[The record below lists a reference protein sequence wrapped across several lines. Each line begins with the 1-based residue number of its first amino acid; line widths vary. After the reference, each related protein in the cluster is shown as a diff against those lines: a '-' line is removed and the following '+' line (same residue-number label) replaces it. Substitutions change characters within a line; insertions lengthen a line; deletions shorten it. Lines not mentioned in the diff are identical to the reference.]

1 MRHWLAAIFVWLTCP
16 AAAQEFIQTDALLSD
31 DAFYR
36 LVACAA
42 PPGADCSKPMIY
54 WPQDKRSALR
64 VGFVTKT
71 PALAPW
77 QERIYTRAFMEAV
90 AEINKVCGG
99 IQLKVAAPTDTIP
112 PDIALHVLDTR
123 PGEEMVNTGVPVL
136 EGRVLSL
143 GQVMVR
149 ARNSWIDQAV
159 ISMSVD
165 TPRRAI
171 ASVVLEEVVQA
182 LGLMTDIRSPV
193 YRRSVFSEDSNSGT
207 RLRGQ
212 DAMAIRRHYPPT

>member
-1 MRHWLAAIFVWLTCP
+1 MRHWLVAILVCLTCP

-42 PPGADCSKPMIY
+42 PPGAECSKPMIY
-54 WPQDKRSALR
+54 WPQEKRSALR

-71 PALAPW
+71 PAFAPW
-77 QERIYTRAFMEAV
+77 QERIYTRALIEAV
-90 AEINKVCGG
+90 AEINKVGG
-99 IQLKVAAPTDTIP
+99 DIQLQVAGPTDDNA
-112 PDIALHVLDTR
+112 PDIAVHVLDTR
-123 PGEEMVNTGVPVL
+123 PGEVMENTGVPVL

>member
-1 MRHWLAAIFVWLTCP
+1 M
-16 AAAQEFIQTDALLSD
+16 
-31 DAFYR
+31 
-36 LVACAA
+36 
-42 PPGADCSKPMIY
+42 
-54 WPQDKRSALR
+54 
-64 VGFVTKT
+64 
-71 PALAPW
+71 
-77 QERIYTRAFMEAV
+77 
-90 AEINKVCGG
+90 
-99 IQLKVAAPTDTIP
+99 
-112 PDIALHVLDTR
+112 HVLDTR
-123 PGEEMVNTGVPVL
+123 PGEVMADTGVPVL
-136 EGRVLSL
+136 EGRVLPL

-193 YRRSVFSEDSNSGT
+193 YRRSIFAEDSNSGT

-212 DAMAIRRHYPPT
+212 DAMVIRRHYPPT

>member
-1 MRHWLAAIFVWLTCP
+1 MRLWLAALLACLSAP
-16 AAAQEFIQTDALLSD
+16 LAAQEYIQTDALLSD
-31 DAFYR
+31 EAFYR
-36 LVACAA
+36 LVACGAA
-42 PPGADCSKPMIY
+42 PGADCSKPMIF
-54 WPQDKRSALR
+54 WPQDKRAALR
-64 VGFVTKT
+64 VGFVSKT

-77 QERIYTRAFMEAV
+77 QDRLYTLALTNAV
-90 AEINKVCGG
+90 AEINRVGGG
-99 IQLKVAAPTDTIP
+99 IRLQIVP
-112 PDIALHVLDTR
+112 PSELGTRDIAMHVLDTR
-123 PGEEMVNTGVPVL
+123 PDEGMADTTEAGL
-136 EGRVLSL
+136 EGRVLPL

-149 ARNSWIDQAV
+149 ARNRWIDQAV

-193 YRRSVFSEDSNSGT
+193 YRRSIFAEDSNSGT

-212 DAMAIRRHYPPT
+212 DAMVIRRHYPPT

>member
-1 MRHWLAAIFVWLTCP
+1 MKGWLAVIVVWLALP
-16 AAAQEFIQTDALLSD
+16 VAAQEFIQTDALLSD

-42 PPGADCSKPMIY
+42 PPGAECSKPMIY

-64 VGFVTKT
+64 VGFVSKT
-71 PALAPW
+71 PSLAPW
-77 QERIYTRAFMEAV
+77 QERIYTRALRGAV
-90 AEINKVCGG
+90 EEINKVGGG
-99 IQLKVAAPTDTIP
+99 IRLKLMAPSDPNP
-112 PDIALHVLDTR
+112 PDIALHVLATR
-123 PGEEMVNTGVPVL
+123 PGDVMHNTGVPVL
-136 EGRVLSL
+136 EGRVLPL

-159 ISMSVD
+159 ISMSVH

-193 YRRSVFSEDSNSGT
+193 YRRSIFAEDSNSGT

-212 DAMAIRRHYPPT
+212 DAMVIRRHYPPT

>member
-1 MRHWLAAIFVWLTCP
+1 
-16 AAAQEFIQTDALLSD
+16 
-31 DAFYR
+31 
-36 LVACAA
+36 
-42 PPGADCSKPMIY
+42 
-54 WPQDKRSALR
+54 
-64 VGFVTKT
+64 
-71 PALAPW
+71 
-77 QERIYTRAFMEAV
+77 
-90 AEINKVCGG
+90 
-99 IQLKVAAPTDTIP
+99 VAAPTDDGA
-112 PDIALHVLDTR
+112 PDIAIHVLDTR
-123 PGEEMVNTGVPVL
+123 PGEVMENTGVPVL